1 MMQPLH
7 SQRLENTCPHKDLHA
22 NVYSSFIC
30 SQILLIET
38 TQRPIIKW
46 WTMVSPCNGIQ
57 YNSEVK
63 KNELLISAP
72 TQMHPK
78 IIILSERSQ
87 TKREYTAWFYFHKTL
102 KNQAIRPKSRLVFAD
117 QGTKGWAGEGG
128 RGGQEE
134 ILGSDGYIHHH
145 DGIHGCTGVDLWLNL
160 SNNIY

>member
-63 KNELLISAP
+63 KNELLISVP
-72 TQMHPK
+72 TQMHLK

-87 TKREYTAWFYFHKTL
+87 TKQEYTAWFYFHKTL
-102 KNQAIRPKSRLVFAD
+102 KNQAIGQKAD
-117 QGTKGWAGEGG
+117 WCLQIRGLRGDLGKGAGVV
-128 RGGQEE
+128 RRKF
-134 ILGSDGYIHHH
+134 LGVMAIFIIVMVSMDAQ
-145 DGIHGCTGVDLWLNL
+145 V
-160 SNNIY
+160 